1 MKRLFGVIVVLCF
14 FTVESMAFGISEP
27 MDSVASIVSPVRIN
41 LMPGQNMKTLGR
53 RLYLPIRYIGAAK
66 VKLRV
71 VFDTGSQGLIL
82 DAKRLLPA
90 SLVADTGIVIGDKDS
105 LVLDGITVTR
115 NKTKSRY
122 GGTRSYDGNIA
133 YASIV
138 IGDKMGQVRTKRMP
152 FILVYHGVYDQTG
165 KPAQVDQ
172 HCDGIAG
179 VSSGGE
185 LKAGLVMKRENVVS
199 PFNYLSFGN
208 RVEAGFILAPLD
220 QVKWERVSSM
230 EGKSAVPLLTVGI
243 TEQAKEGFVL
253 HRQLLQNG
261 RFYPYVRGIISYN
274 GLVISPSYVLFD
286 SGNPAGGVIYEPDA
300 AKKGRM
306 NAGIVIRFVSDEGT
320 IYDYAANNSNYKTT
334 LDSRKSKS
342 VSIIGINFFLENSFM
357 LNYAS
362 HTIGIRPVPSS

>member
-1 MKRLFGVIVVLCF
+1 MNRLFGVILVVCF
-14 FTVESMAFGISEP
+14 LSVGAMAFGFPEAK
-27 MDSVASIVSPVRIN
+27 DSIESIVSPVRIN
-41 LMPGQNMKTLGR
+41 LMPGQNRKTLGR
-53 RLYLPIRYIGAAK
+53 RLYLPIRYIGTAK
-66 VKLRV
+66 VKLKV

-105 LVLDGITVTR
+105 LVLNGITVTR
-115 NKTKSRY
+115 TKTKSRY
-122 GGTRSYDGNIA
+122 GGTRSYAGNIA

-138 IGDKMGQVRTKRMP
+138 IGDKMGQVRTKKMP
-152 FILVYHGVYDQTG
+152 FILVYHGVYDLTG

-185 LKAGLVMKRENVVS
+185 MKVGLVLKRENVVS

-220 QVKWERVSSM
+220 RVKWERVSSM

-243 TEQAKEGFVL
+243 TEQEKEGFVL
-253 HRQLLQNG
+253 HRQQTLNG
-261 RFYPYVRGIISYN
+261 RFYPYVKGIISYS

-286 SGNPAGGVIYEPDA
+286 SGNPAGGVIYEPDT
-300 AKKGRM
+300 AKKGRL
-306 NAGIVIRFVSDEGT
+306 NAGVAIRFVSDEGA
-320 IYDYAANNSNYKTT
+320 IYDYAANNSDYKTT

-342 VSIIGINFFLENSFM
+342 VSIIGISFFLEHSFM
-357 LNYAS
+357 LNYSS
-362 HTIGIRPVPSS
+362 HTIGIKPDPAL

>member
-1 MKRLFGVIVVLCF
+1 MNRLFGVIVFLCF
-14 FTVESMAFGISEP
+14 TNAGSVAFGFAEP
-27 MDSVASIVSPVRIN
+27 KDSVESIVSPVRIN

-53 RLYLPIRYIGAAK
+53 RLYLPIRYIGTDR
-66 VKLRV
+66 VKLKV

-105 LVLDGITVTR
+105 LVLNGITVTR
-115 NKTKSRY
+115 TKTKSRY
-122 GGTRSYDGNIA
+122 GGTRSYYGNIA

-152 FILVYHGVYDQTG
+152 FILVYNGVYDLTG

-185 LKAGLVMKRENVVS
+185 MKAGPVLKRENVVS
-199 PFNYLSFGN
+199 PFNYLSYGN
-208 RVEAGFILAPLD
+208 RIEAGFILAPLD

-230 EGKSAVPLLTVGI
+230 EGTSAVPLLTLGI
-243 TEQAKEGFVL
+243 TEQEKEGFVL
-253 HRQLLQNG
+253 HPQQTLNG
-261 RFYPYVRGIISYN
+261 RFYPYVKGIISYS

-286 SGNPAGGVIYEPDA
+286 SGNPAGGVIYEPDNN
-300 AKKGRM
+300 KKGKM
-306 NAGIVIRFVSDEGT
+306 NAGVGIRFVSDKGT
-320 IYDYAANNSNYKTT
+320 IYDYASNNSNYKTT

-362 HTIGIRPVPSS
+362 HTIGIKPVPSL